1 MDFEHEI
8 SYLTEL
14 KQFAENGELRWL
26 ANNEMWVQQY
36 PFDSWTHPVFS
47 DTVIDHDRA
56 TKLKDSFDH
65 GVRGTK
71 IFADY
76 EHGLDAA
83 KGSKAAGSI
92 KELKVVD
99 EPRGVF
105 TQPGLWARVQ
115 FSDTARHEIDSG
127 EWNYWSTTHFDEWK
141 HPQTGQVH
149 EMVYDGGGL
158 TNKPYVKGMVPLNFS
173 ELGISKEF
181 AVWSTAMQNDL
192 PDSSFCY
199 IEPGG
204 TKDSSGKTTPRSL
217 RHLPYKDASG
227 KVDLVH
233 VRDALARL
241 DQVQNMP
248 ASAKASCK
256 SRLERLLGA
265 KSYDEQLAI
274 LDEELVV
281 DDDNVVDPPV
291 DAVDDNGNIIVV
303 DPPAVV
309 DKVDDDKGG
318 EKDVEL
324 EKELRAKLGLADDVD
339 IVKAVTDLN
348 DEVTPMR
355 EVLKAHSERKAF
367 SEAFPD
373 EFARMVRLEKSEQDR
388 SAKAFSE
395 QYTNVR
401 LTEKKGDD
409 DEATTLGFSGLVIQ
423 NLEGLAKEFSEGT
436 ATLDSVKTVIDS
448 ITNSGVV
455 DYGTR
460 GSSRED
466 DSLMKDEDAIPSGG
480 VRETRKLFAEKV
492 AEVMKADELDYQ
504 TALRMAADKYPVL
517 AEAYHSA
524 GMERS

>member
-1 MDFEHEI
+1 
-8 SYLTEL
+8 
-14 KQFAENGELRWL
+14 
-26 ANNEMWVQQY
+26 
-36 PFDSWTHPVFS
+36 
-47 DTVIDHDRA
+47 
-56 TKLKDSFDH
+56 
-65 GVRGTK
+65 
-71 IFADY
+71 
-76 EHGLDAA
+76 
-83 KGSKAAGSI
+83 
-92 KELKVVD
+92 
-99 EPRGVF
+99 
-105 TQPGLWARVQ
+105 
-115 FSDTARHEIDSG
+115 
-127 EWNYWSTTHFDEWK
+127 
-141 HPQTGQVH
+141 
-149 EMVYDGGGL
+149 
-158 TNKPYVKGMVPLNFS
+158 
-173 ELGISKEF
+173 
-181 AVWSTAMQNDL
+181 
-192 PDSSFCY
+192 
-199 IEPGG
+199 
-204 TKDSSGKTTPRSL
+204 
-217 RHLPYKDASG
+217 
-227 KVDLVH
+227 
-233 VRDALARL
+233 
-241 DQVQNMP
+241 MP

-409 DEATTLGFSGLVIQ
+409 NEATTLGFSGLVIQ